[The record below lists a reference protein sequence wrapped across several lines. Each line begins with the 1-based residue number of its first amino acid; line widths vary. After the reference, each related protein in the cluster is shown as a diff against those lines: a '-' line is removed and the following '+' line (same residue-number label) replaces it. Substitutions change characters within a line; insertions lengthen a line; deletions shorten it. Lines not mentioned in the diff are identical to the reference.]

1 MFQPQFS
8 QLQSAL
14 RAAGLGADAATAIA
28 RVLTNP
34 QQTGRSGPVEVD
46 TTPRNMRK
54 VTPDARKYTLPNLDF
69 KEGDPYHRPNR
80 IATSEE
86 QPEPEQPPAV
96 QVALAHQQVN
106 NIAFNVAPGG
116 FANAVPRGKAVEVGM
131 RIKGPDRSVATL
143 DTVSSSL
150 VGKRIRAEAAANTG
164 LRFFIEDTG
173 QELVWKLQAI
183 PQEEEQ
189 VVVVDP
195 PACESRID
203 VVTDVRLEEEGLV
216 VEKRTLTV
224 CYVLDP
230 PTTSTIPTDDCP
242 QE

>member
-1 MFQPQFS
+1 
-8 QLQSAL
+8 
-14 RAAGLGADAATAIA
+14 
-28 RVLTNP
+28 
-34 QQTGRSGPVEVD
+34 
-46 TTPRNMRK
+46 MRR

-69 KEGDPYHRPNR
+69 KEGDPYHTPPR
-80 IATSEE
+80 IPPSEE
-86 QPEPEQPPAV
+86 RPEPEQPPTV
-96 QVALAHQQVN
+96 QIAYAPQQVN

-131 RIKGPDRSVATL
+131 RVKGPDRSVATI

-150 VGKRIRAEAAANTG
+150 VGKRIRAEADARTG

-183 PQEEEQ
+183 PQEEE

-195 PACESRID
+195 PPPECELRVD
-203 VVTDVRLEEEGLV
+203 VVTDVRLEESGLV
-216 VEKRTLTV
+216 VEKRTIGV
-224 CYVLDP
+224 CYMLDP